1 MSKNLRLYFVLTFAL
16 ACVVIA
22 WKSLSVSLFGSGV
35 NFVAMLI
42 LLAVMLMLICTD
54 KEVKTRTRDLFV
66 VSAVFT
72 FLELILFLVVEIFNT
87 ELSTG
92 TIKGFNVYQSVLSF
106 LGLIYFVYIV
116 FRFICEVKGKKIGF
130 VEVLLGNVKREK
142 KVKKA
147 KELTNGSLMEKPNK
161 HKELEETSNFTS
173 IQQTE
178 KTVEPTSESQQVQ
191 TNSYIYKNDEHSEN

>member
-1 MSKNLRLYFVLTFAL
+1 M
-16 ACVVIA
+16 
-22 WKSLSVSLFGSGV
+22 
-35 NFVAMLI
+35 
-42 LLAVMLMLICTD
+42 
-54 KEVKTRTRDLFV
+54 FV

-87 ELSTG
+87 ELSAG

-106 LGLIYFVYIV
+106 LGLIYFAYIV
-116 FRFICEVKGKKIGF
+116 FRFICEVKGKKFNFI
-130 VEVLLGNVKREK
+130 EIILGNVKREK

-147 KELTNGSLMEKPNK
+147 KELTNGSLMEKPNT

-178 KTVEPTSESQQVQ
+178 KTVEPTSQQVQ